1 MKRASAKKAVSKKPA
16 KTSSPRA
23 QLSVQKMASA
33 SAPAPVKKATRDGY
47 GEALLELGQTR
58 NDVVVLDADLS
69 ESTRTHKFAKAF
81 PDRFFN
87 VGVAEQNLV
96 GTAAG
101 FALSGLVPFAS
112 SFAMFLSGRAWEI
125 VRNAV
130 AYPGL
135 NVKLVASHGGITVGE
150 DGASHQ
156 CIEDFAVMRA
166 IPGMNVFTPSD
177 FNEVKMMI
185 PALAKMKGPCYV
197 RVSRAATP
205 VLDRKNYSFEPGK
218 GELRR
223 DGSDVTLIACGV
235 MVAEADEAAAILAG
249 QGIKAAVI
257 NMSSI
262 KPLDESL
269 VLKYAKKTGAIVT
282 AEEHNVIGGLG
293 SAVSEAVSGNAPC
306 PVLRNGMQDVFGQT
320 GEANELM
327 DYYKLRASELV
338 KLAKKAISM
347 KK

>member
-1 MKRASAKKAVSKKPA
+1 MAARKKAPAKKPKPAAKKAVRPA
-16 KTSSPRA
+16 GKAASP
-23 QLSVQKMASA
+23 
-33 SAPAPVKKATRDGY
+33 PAPVVKKATRDGY
-47 GEALLELGQTR
+47 GEALVELGSKR
-58 NDVVVLDADLS
+58 SDVVVLDADLS
-69 ESTRTHKFAKAF
+69 ESTRTHKFARTF

-101 FALSGLVPFAS
+101 LALSGLVPFAS

-166 IPGMNVFTPSD
+166 IPGMSVFTPSD
-177 FNEVKMMI
+177 YNEVKQMI
-185 PALAKMKGPCYV
+185 PRLAEVKGPCYV

-205 VLDRKNYSFEPGK
+205 VLERKNYKFQPGK

-223 DGSDVTLIACGV
+223 DGTDVTLIACGV
-235 MVAEADEAAAILAG
+235 MVAEADEAAEILAK
-249 QGIKAAVI
+249 QKIKAAVI
-257 NMSSI
+257 NMSSL
-262 KPLDESL
+262 KPVDSALI
-269 VLKYAKKTGAIVT
+269 LKYARKTGAIVT

-293 SAVSEAVSGNAPC
+293 SAVAEVVAAAFPC
-306 PVLRNGMQDVFGQT
+306 PVLRNGMQDQFGQS
-320 GEANELM
+320 GDANQLM
-327 DYYKLRASELV
+327 DYYKLRAGEIA
-338 KLAKKAISM
+338 KLAKKAIAM
-347 KK
+347 KPRRR